1 MQKIIMNI
9 FGTITFEFR
18 ENMPDIL
25 IANFGHKLNAYER
38 FIILQEIIK
47 EFCIHISFISAL
59 AGFDVFFPFDIEYLI
74 FRDEFNLDDVKN
86 YKTIIKQ
93 LFDYD
98 FIFFD
103 SNTKK
108 RKIISRV
115 KQSIDIINIK
125 RSKGIK
131 YFEIEKIDDLG
142 LLGRSAYINLF
153 SKYIKRYSKE
163 DCTITF
169 NNKCSKYFLR

>member
-1 MQKIIMNI
+1 MKKGKILYIKNSSSKVNLSTYNVQAVGLGKA
-9 FGTITFEFR
+9 FC
-18 ENMPDIL
+18 
-25 IANFGHKLNAYER
+25 KLGY
-38 FIILQEIIK
+38 
-47 EFCIHISFISAL
+47 
-59 AGFDVFFPFDIEYLI
+59 
-74 FRDEFNLDDVKN
+74 
-86 YKTIIKQ
+86 
-93 LFDYD
+93 DYD